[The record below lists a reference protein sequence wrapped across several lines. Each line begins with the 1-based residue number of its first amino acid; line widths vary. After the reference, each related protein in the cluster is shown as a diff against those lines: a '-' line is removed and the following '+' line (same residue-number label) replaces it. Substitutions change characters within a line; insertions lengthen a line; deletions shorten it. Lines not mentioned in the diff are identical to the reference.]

1 MYALCTCMCV
11 HACVRGQ
18 VKQSKVYQKEE
29 NCHILK
35 ADYKSEKK
43 RILLEIGTLCH
54 ENCPLFQ
61 IRFHNT

>member
-1 MYALCTCMCV
+1 MCV
-11 HACVRGQ
+11 VYMRVCACVCKGAGQ
-18 VKQSKVYQKEE
+18 TNQSTPKRRK
-29 NCHILK
+29 CHILK

-43 RILLEIGTLCH
+43 RILLEIGPLCH